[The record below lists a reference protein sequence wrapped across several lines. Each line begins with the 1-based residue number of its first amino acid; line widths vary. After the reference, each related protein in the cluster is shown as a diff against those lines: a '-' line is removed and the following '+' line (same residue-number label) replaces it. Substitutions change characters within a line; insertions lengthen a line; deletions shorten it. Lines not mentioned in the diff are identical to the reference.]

1 MGDASL
7 IPDQRVVVTAILVKV
22 RALKA
27 QGQTVEQALPTIT
40 SEIQAQY
47 PTWTS
52 PARIGAAVR
61 ATYADAQ

>member
-1 MGDASL
+1 MGDESL
-7 IPDQRVVVTAILVKV
+7 IPEQRAVVTAILVKV

-27 QGQTVEQALPTIT
+27 RGQTVDQAVPVIT

-61 ATYADAQ
+61 ATYAEAQ